1 MNSKIHS
8 RIMTSTQGALE
19 PTANQETDLGTSDS
33 TNHHKEIILSTHHTI
48 LDQITEITVTPV
60 ARTTKIDKVS
70 TETTL
75 EVRDTNKHR
84 DTIRETNTTST
95 DMTITKIETG
105 LITEEDQTNTNTIGI
120 NIKHRSFSNS
130 QTKT

>member
-1 MNSKIHS
+1 M
-8 RIMTSTQGALE
+8 
-19 PTANQETDLGTSDS
+19 
-33 TNHHKEIILSTHHTI
+33 TNHHKEIILSTHHTV
-48 LDQITEITVTPV
+48 LDRITEITVTPV

-75 EVRDTNKHR
+75 EVRDTNKRR

-95 DMTITKIETG
+95 DTTITKTETG
-105 LITEEDQTNTNTIGI
+105 LITEEDQTNTNTIEI

>member
-1 MNSKIHS
+1 
-8 RIMTSTQGALE
+8 MTSTQSALE
-19 PTANQETDLGTSDS
+19 PTTDQETDLGTTHS
-33 TNHHKEIILSTHHTI
+33 TNHHKEIILSTHHTV
-48 LDQITEITVTPV
+48 LDQITEITATPV

-75 EVRDTNKHR
+75 GVRDTNKRR

-95 DMTITKIETG
+95 DTTITKTETG
-105 LITEEDQTNTNTIGI
+105 LITEEDQTNINTIET
-120 NIKHRSFSNS
+120 NIKHKSFSNS

>member
-1 MNSKIHS
+1 M
-8 RIMTSTQGALE
+8 
-19 PTANQETDLGTSDS
+19 
-33 TNHHKEIILSTHHTI
+33 TNHHKEIILSTHHTV
-48 LDQITEITVTPV
+48 LDQITEITVAPV

-75 EVRDTNKHR
+75 EVRDTNKCR
-84 DTIRETNTTST
+84 DKIRETNTTST
-95 DMTITKIETG
+95 DTTITKTETG

>member
-1 MNSKIHS
+1 M
-8 RIMTSTQGALE
+8 
-19 PTANQETDLGTSDS
+19 
-33 TNHHKEIILSTHHTI
+33 
-48 LDQITEITVTPV
+48 TEITVTPV

-75 EVRDTNKHR
+75 GVRDTNKHR

-95 DMTITKIETG
+95 DTTITKTEAG